1 MSAVELSDLEAMVQ
15 KGQELKTLLKE
26 TPEIL
31 SFMKCL
37 HKTGEKQIILPVN
50 LDVLVMANQAAK
62 VLGTDKSNIYRYVRE
77 GLLQPFYTPHSQYM
91 KFWLSDVKALARKER
106 ITDEAIS

>member
-15 KGQELKTLLKE
+15 KGQELKALLQE

-37 HKTGEKQIILPVN
+37 HKSGDKQIVMPVSM
-50 LDVLVMANQAAK
+50 DVLVLANQAAK

-77 GLLQPFYTPHSQYM
+77 GLIRPFYTPHSQYM
-91 KFWLSDVKALARKER
+91 KFWLSEVKALARREK
-106 ITDEAIS
+106 IPDEAIG